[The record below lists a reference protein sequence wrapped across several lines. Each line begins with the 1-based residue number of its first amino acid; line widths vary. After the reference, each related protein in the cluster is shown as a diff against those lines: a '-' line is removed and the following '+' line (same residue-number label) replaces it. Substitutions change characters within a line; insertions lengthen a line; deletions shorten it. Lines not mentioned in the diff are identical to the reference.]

1 MIVSRDAD
9 GHLVPLLQCRDSQ
22 GKTLLEAL
30 ESMPEESKRQCRNA
44 LRLSAGLPI
53 PLEDSMPIN

>member
-22 GKTLLEAL
+22 GKTFLEAS
-30 ESMPEESKRQCRNA
+30 ESMPEEEKRKSRVA
-44 LRLSAGLPI
+44 LRLHYGLPAD
-53 PLEDSMPIN
+53 PHDEFPIN